1 MLQPTDPINGCVD
14 WRIII
19 NNKYFNNREGGNIS
33 LIGEIQ
39 ALIGERVRARFK
51 KKKKKKETS
60 IYEFSRPSMIT
71 EMLIPDRVV
80 WVASPD

>member
-1 MLQPTDPINGCVD
+1 MLQPIDPINGCVD

-19 NNKYFNNREGGNIS
+19 NNKHFNNREGGNIS

-39 ALIGERVRARFK
+39 ALIGKSVRARFK
-51 KKKKKKETS
+51 KKEKKETS